1 MSLSQA
7 KILLEKIITLYKT
20 MSNDE
25 KNISPI
31 ERDLMLNYIRQ
42 LYETFLE
49 IPVSNTAVTRPTPP
63 PAPAPQPIAV
73 PKVEIAPPPAIEE
86 KPQPVFEAPKPP
98 VVEPPQPQV
107 EQPKIV
113 VPPPPP
119 PVQEPVVQ
127 QAPPPPPVQQPIA
140 PPQPVFAASPTNT
153 YSNISSEIL
162 TLFEDKTTK
171 ELSDKLANMPIAD
184 LTKALGFNDK
194 LLTQNELFGGDK
206 AAFDDILKTL
216 NNASSFDNAK
226 GLLIALAS
234 KYNWTSS
241 EERKKQAQ
249 GFVKLVRRR
258 FS

>member
-7 KILLEKIITLYKT
+7 KILLEKIITLYKA

-49 IPVSNTAVTRPTPP
+49 IPVSNTTASRTTPP
-63 PAPAPQPIAV
+63 PAPQPVAM
-73 PKVEIAPPPAIEE
+73 PKVEVAPPPVIEE

-98 VVEPPQPQV
+98 IVEPPQPQV
-107 EQPKIV
+107 EQPKV
-113 VPPPPP
+113 VAPPPPP
-119 PVQEPVVQ
+119 PVQEPIVQ
-127 QAPPPPPVQQPIA
+127 QAPPPPVHQPIV

-162 TLFEDKTTK
+162 TLFEDKMTK

-206 AAFDDILKTL
+206 TAFDDILKTL

-241 EERKKQAQ
+241 EERKKHAQ